1 VYWAICELE
10 CFWGISQLGKN
21 MAEPKMSGEEL
32 IILNGWNMLLGK
44 SAVENHSFSFH
55 HEKGPK

>member
-1 VYWAICELE
+1 M
-10 CFWGISQLGKN
+10 SQLGKN